1 MKDRNAQ
8 AAQSTRG
15 HSRACERDD
24 RASRDDL
31 WRTRRPAGARGFERE
46 AAGWLARPGVS
57 DIAYSMVAVVLALAI
72 GAILIEASGFSVVE
86 AYSNLFSGAFGSV
99 YNIANTLM
107 MATPLLFTG
116 LSVAVGFQGGLFNVG
131 AEGQL
136 YVGGLA
142 SAVVA
147 LALGQTVPG
156 AVRVFLALAAGALA
170 GAVLAAGPGYMKAK
184 LGAHEVITTIM
195 LNYVGALL
203 TTFLVKTYLK
213 EPGPVD
219 QTPLLPADARLPDL
233 IAGTRVSW
241 GIILG
246 VAAVIAVD
254 YILKRTSV
262 GYEIQAVG
270 RNAAAAEYAGVNVPG
285 RIVLAMVMSG
295 AVAGLAGSSVVMGT
309 LYRFITNFSPGYG
322 FTGIAV
328 AVLARNKP
336 WGVVPAALLFGMLQS
351 GGMSMQLFARIPA
364 DLMTLVQGIVILFVA
379 APALASILLA
389 RRRAGRGA
397 ASGGKQAAGESGQGP
412 GGRG

>member
-1 MKDRNAQ
+1 MKDGETERRCEHEHEREHEHEHRHERGCGHQ
-8 AAQSTRG
+8 VSTREG
-15 HSRACERDD
+15 EPSRGPAAEVV
-24 RASRDDL
+24 
-31 WRTRRPAGARGFERE
+31 RR

-57 DIAYSMVAVVLALAI
+57 DIAYSAVAVLLALVI
-72 GAILIEASGFSVVE
+72 GAILIAASGYSVID
-86 AYSNLFSGAFGSV
+86 AYANLFDGAFGSI
-99 YNIANTLM
+99 YNLANTLM

-116 LSVAVGFQGGLFNVG
+116 LSVAVAFQCGLFNVG

-136 YVGGLA
+136 YIGGLA
-142 SAVVA
+142 SAVVVLVLGPA
-147 LALGQTVPG
+147 VPGVVRVLLALV
-156 AVRVFLALAAGALA
+156 AGALA
-170 GAVLAAGPGYMKAK
+170 GAVLAAGPGYMKAR

-195 LNYVGALL
+195 LNYVGVFL

-219 QTPLLPADARLPDL
+219 QTPLLPVGARLPEL
-233 IAGTRVSW
+233 IPGTRVSW
-241 GIILG
+241 GIVLG
-246 VAAVIAVD
+246 VASVMAVD
-254 YILKRTSV
+254 YILRRTSV

-295 AVAGLAGSSVVMGT
+295 AIAGLAGSSVVMGT

-336 WGVVPAALLFGMLQS
+336 WGVLPAALLFGMLQS
-351 GGMSMQLFARIPA
+351 GGMSMQLFARIPS

-379 APALASILLA
+379 APALASMFLA
-389 RRRAGRGA
+389 RSRAG
-397 ASGGKQAAGESGQGP
+397 AGT

>member
-1 MKDRNAQ
+1 MKDGE
-8 AAQSTRG
+8 TERG
-15 HSRACERDD
+15 CNHDHERGQEREYRHG
-24 RASRDDL
+24 RASEHQMGTREGDL
-31 WRTRRPAGARGFERE
+31 SRGPAPRVARR

-57 DIAYSMVAVVLALAI
+57 DIAYSAVAVLLALVI
-72 GAILIEASGFSVVE
+72 GAILIAASGYSVID
-86 AYSNLFSGAFGSV
+86 AYANLFDGAFGSI
-99 YNIANTLM
+99 YNLANTLM

-116 LSVAVGFQGGLFNVG
+116 LSVAVAFQCGLFNVG

-142 SAVVA
+142 SAVVV
-147 LALGQTVPG
+147 LALGPAVPG
-156 AVRVFLALAAGALA
+156 VVRVFLALVAGALA
-170 GAVLAAGPGYMKAK
+170 GAVLAAGPGYMKAR

-195 LNYVGALL
+195 LNYVGILL

-219 QTPLLPADARLPDL
+219 QTPVLPVGARLPEL
-233 IAGTRVSW
+233 IPGTRVSW
-241 GIILG
+241 GIVLG
-246 VAAVIAVD
+246 VAAVVAVD
-254 YILKRTSV
+254 YILRRTSV

-295 AVAGLAGSSVVMGT
+295 AIAGLAGSSVVMGT

-336 WGVVPAALLFGMLQS
+336 WGVLPAALLFGMLQS

-379 APALASILLA
+379 APALASMFLA
-389 RRRAGRGA
+389 RSKVRAGTR
-397 ASGGKQAAGESGQGP
+397 
-412 GGRG
+412 GRG

>member
-1 MKDRNAQ
+1 MKDGETERRCEHEHEREHEHEHRHERGCGHQ
-8 AAQSTRG
+8 VSTREG
-15 HSRACERDD
+15 EPSRGAAARVV
-24 RASRDDL
+24 
-31 WRTRRPAGARGFERE
+31 RR
-46 AAGWLARPGVS
+46 AAGRLARPGVS
-57 DIAYSMVAVVLALAI
+57 DIAYSAVAVLLALVI
-72 GAILIEASGFSVVE
+72 GAILIAASGYSVID
-86 AYSNLFSGAFGSV
+86 AYANLFDGAFGSI
-99 YNIANTLM
+99 YNFANTLM

-116 LSVAVGFQGGLFNVG
+116 LSVAVAFQCGLFNVG

-142 SAVVA
+142 SAVVVLVLGPA
-147 LALGQTVPG
+147 VPGVVRVLLALV
-156 AVRVFLALAAGALA
+156 AGALA
-170 GAVLAAGPGYMKAK
+170 GAVLAAGPGYMKAR

-195 LNYVGALL
+195 LNYVGVFL

-219 QTPLLPADARLPDL
+219 QTPLLPVGARLPEL
-233 IAGTRVSW
+233 IPGTRVSW
-241 GIILG
+241 GIVLG
-246 VAAVIAVD
+246 VAAVMAVD
-254 YILKRTSV
+254 YILRRTSV
-262 GYEIQAVG
+262 GYEIQTVG

-295 AVAGLAGSSVVMGT
+295 AIAGLAGSSVVMGT

-336 WGVVPAALLFGMLQS
+336 WGVLPAALLFGMLQS

-379 APALASILLA
+379 APALASMFLA
-389 RRRAGRGA
+389 RSRAG
-397 ASGGKQAAGESGQGP
+397 AGT

>member
-1 MKDRNAQ
+1 MKHRERE
-8 AAQSTRG
+8 TGRG
-15 HSRACERDD
+15 F
-24 RASRDDL
+24 
-31 WRTRRPAGARGFERE
+31 ARGRV
-46 AAGWLARPGVS
+46 AGFVTRPGVA
-57 DIAYSMVAVVLALAI
+57 DMAYSAVAVLLALLI
-72 GAILIEASGFSVVE
+72 GAVLIAASGYSVVE
-86 AYSNLFSGAFGSV
+86 AYTNLFYGAFGNV
-99 YNIANTLM
+99 YNLANTLM

-116 LSVAVGFQGGLFNVG
+116 LSVAVAFQCGLFNVG
-131 AEGQL
+131 GEGQL

-142 SAVVA
+142 SAAVV
-147 LALGQTVPG
+147 LSLGPGVPG
-156 AVRVFLALAAGALA
+156 LVRVFLALVAGALA
-170 GAVLAAGPGYMKAK
+170 GALLAAGPGYMKAK

-195 LNYVGALL
+195 LNYVGTFL

-219 QTPLLPADARLPDL
+219 QTPVLPVGARLPEL
-233 IAGTRVSW
+233 IPGTRVSW
-241 GIILG
+241 GIVLG
-246 VAAVIAVD
+246 LVVVIVID
-254 YILKRTSV
+254 YILRRTSV

-270 RNAAAAEYAGVNVPG
+270 RNATAAEYAGVNVPG
-285 RIVLAMVMSG
+285 RIVLAMVISG

-379 APALASILLA
+379 APALASVFLA
-389 RRRAGRGA
+389 RGARG
-397 ASGGKQAAGESGQGP
+397 GGK
-412 GGRG
+412 GRARA

>member
-1 MKDRNAQ
+1 MKDGETERRCEHEHEREHEHEHRHERGCGHQ
-8 AAQSTRG
+8 VSTREG
-15 HSRACERDD
+15 EPSRGPAARVV
-24 RASRDDL
+24 
-31 WRTRRPAGARGFERE
+31 RR

-57 DIAYSMVAVVLALAI
+57 DIAYSAVAVLLALVI
-72 GAILIEASGFSVVE
+72 GAILIAASGYSVVD
-86 AYSNLFSGAFGSV
+86 AYANLFDGAFGSI
-99 YNIANTLM
+99 YNLANTLM

-116 LSVAVGFQGGLFNVG
+116 LSVAVAFQCGLFNVG

-142 SAVVA
+142 SAVVVLVLGPA
-147 LALGQTVPG
+147 VPGVVRVLLALV
-156 AVRVFLALAAGALA
+156 AGALA
-170 GAVLAAGPGYMKAK
+170 GAVLAAGPGYMKAR

-195 LNYVGALL
+195 LNYVGVFL

-219 QTPLLPADARLPDL
+219 QTPLLPVGARLPEL
-233 IAGTRVSW
+233 IPGTRVSW
-241 GIILG
+241 GIVLG
-246 VAAVIAVD
+246 VAAVMAVD
-254 YILKRTSV
+254 YILRRTSV

-295 AVAGLAGSSVVMGT
+295 AIAGLAGSSVVMGT

-336 WGVVPAALLFGMLQS
+336 WGVLPAALLFGMLQS

-379 APALASILLA
+379 APALASMFLA
-389 RRRAGRGA
+389 RSRAG
-397 ASGGKQAAGESGQGP
+397 AGT